1 MVEERTF
8 ALKLEYDGTA
18 YGGSQF
24 QSNAKTVQEELEKA
38 LEPLAGRPQRAA
50 FAGRTDAGVHA
61 TGQVA
66 TVAVPTRWTAA
77 DLQRAL
83 NARLPGDIS
92 VVAAMT
98 VNVRF
103 DPRRCATSRRYEYRI
118 LNAVVRSPL
127 ARRTVWYMPHHLNME
142 AMQRSMAQMVG
153 EHDFAAF
160 AGRVD
165 EGSSTV
171 RTMTRADL
179 KRVGSLITLEFEA
192 NAFLPHQV
200 RRMVG
205 ALVETGRERLSE
217 RAFTEFLLKAKPGAA
232 GPTAPPQGLSLVEVA
247 YESVRFEMGEN
258 G

>member
-1 MVEERTF
+1 MAEERRF

-24 QSNAKTVQEELEKA
+24 QLNAKTVQEELEKA

-50 FAGRTDAGVHA
+50 LAGRTDAGVHA
-61 TGQVA
+61 MGQVA
-66 TVAVPTRWTAA
+66 AVAAPARWTPA

-92 VVAAMT
+92 VVAAMM
-98 VNVRF
+98 VSAGF
-103 DPRRCATSRRYEYRI
+103 DPRRCAIGRRYQYRI
-118 LNAVVRSPL
+118 LNAAIRSPL
-127 ARRTVWYMPHHLNME
+127 ARRTVWYMPHHLDIA
-142 AMQRSMAQMVG
+142 AMQRSASLLVG

-160 AGRVD
+160 AGRID
-165 EGSSTV
+165 AGLSTV
-171 RTMTRADL
+171 RTMTRADVE
-179 KRVGSLITLEFEA
+179 RDGGIVTLEFEA

-200 RRMVG
+200 RRTVG
-205 ALVETGRERLSE
+205 ALVETGRGRISE
-217 RAFTEFLLKAKPGAA
+217 EGFAALLRQARPGAA
-232 GPTAPPQGLSLVEVA
+232 GPAAPPQGLSLVEVA

>member
-1 MVEERTF
+1 MKDERTF

-24 QSNAKTVQEELEKA
+24 QLNARTVQEELEKA

-61 TGQVA
+61 KGQVA
-66 TVAVPTRWTAA
+66 AVTVPAKWTPA

-83 NARLPGDIS
+83 NARLPADIS
-92 VVAAMT
+92 VVAAT
-98 VNVRF
+98 EVPAGF
-103 DPRRCATSRRYEYRI
+103 DPRRSATRRCYEYRI
-118 LNAVVRSPL
+118 LNTVNRSPL
-127 ARRTVWYMPHHLNME
+127 TRRMVWHVPHRLNI
-142 AMQRSMAQMVG
+142 AAIGRAVSLLVG

-171 RTMTRADL
+171 RTMTRAAAE
-179 KRVGSLITLEFEA
+179 RRGGHITLVFEA

-205 ALVETGRERLSE
+205 AVVETGRERLSE
-217 RAFTEFLLKAKPGAA
+217 EAFADLLVQARPGSA
-232 GPTAPPQGLSLVEVA
+232 GPAAPPQGLSLVEVA
-247 YESVRFEMGEN
+247 YEGVRFEMGGN